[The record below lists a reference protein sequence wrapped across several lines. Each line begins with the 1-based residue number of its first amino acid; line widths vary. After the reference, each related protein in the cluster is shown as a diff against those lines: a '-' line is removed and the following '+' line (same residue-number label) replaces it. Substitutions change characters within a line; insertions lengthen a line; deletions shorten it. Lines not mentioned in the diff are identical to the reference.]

1 MKSREKDLALLQKVV
16 DKFPELADTAAR
28 IKQGYED
35 RTIRD
40 QPWRWDQC
48 KSWLDGWLYVYR
60 RCYLD
65 YSQHLA
71 WKDEQV
77 FCSVWVGPDF
87 NDGVIDWLE
96 RFHSRFGVDTA
107 LAELRLIGTRVS
119 FDGLDRLRKLFP
131 DAKLKTYSWE
141 DVKAHPELQY
151 AGNFRR

>member
-1 MKSREKDLALLQKVV
+1 MPSREKDFEMLQKVA
-16 DKFPELADTAAR
+16 DSFPELADTVAR
-28 IKQGYED
+28 VRQGYEAGKY
-35 RTIRD
+35 RD

-71 WKDEQV
+71 WKSEQV

-87 NDGVIDWLE
+87 NDRVIDWLE
-96 RFHSRFGVDTA
+96 RFRSRFGVDTA

-119 FDGLDRLRKLFP
+119 PNGVGRLHKLFP
-131 DAKLKTYSWE
+131 NAKISTYSWA
-141 DVKAHPELQY
+141 DAKAHPDSNH
-151 AGNFRR
+151 AGA